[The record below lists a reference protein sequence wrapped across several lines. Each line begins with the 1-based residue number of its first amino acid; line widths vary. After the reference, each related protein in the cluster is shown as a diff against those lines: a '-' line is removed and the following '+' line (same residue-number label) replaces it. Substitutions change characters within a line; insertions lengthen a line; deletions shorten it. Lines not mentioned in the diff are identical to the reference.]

1 VFWRGLTLKPGVTL
15 IGWLLVWNGAAS
27 AQTIESRVIMQ
38 GVDNP
43 ARARV
48 NYMLNCQG
56 CHGSDGR
63 GTADGAVPIMK
74 DFVGKYLGVEGGR
87 AFLVQVPG
95 SANAALDDTALAEV
109 LNWMLYTVSPNE
121 IPRSFLPY
129 TSSEVKA
136 LRIKPLDEVD
146 QHRANLIA
154 AMDKNSASSD

>member
-1 VFWRGLTLKPGVTL
+1 MFWRELTLKPSATL
-15 IGWLLVWNGAAS
+15 VGWLLVWAAGAS
-27 AQTIESRVIMQ
+27 AQTTESQVILQ

-74 DFVGKYLGVEGGR
+74 DFVGKYLSVEGGR

-95 SANAALDDTALAEV
+95 SANAALDDMALAEV
-109 LNWMLYTVSPNE
+109 LNWMLYTISPNE
-121 IPRSFLPY
+121 MPRTFLPY

-136 LRIKPLDEVD
+136 LRTKPLNEVE

-154 AMDKNSASSD
+154 AMDKNSARPD